1 MLSHHRSEH
10 LDPHHEQPLKE
21 STEHRR
27 SMEMAEVVPVELL
40 ECAPGKKWQIGLD
53 HWFFVTPVVRLL
65 HQSWRSNV
73 ERVVS

>member
-40 ECAPGKKWQIGLD
+40 EYAPDKKWQKGLD
-53 HWFFVTPVVRLL
+53 H
-65 HQSWRSNV
+65 
-73 ERVVS
+73 